1 MKKREDTIHVRL
13 SPAQMDVL
21 DECVRISNQTRSE
34 IIREAFQLY
43 ILPLYDRLKG
53 LEERRKEQD
62 ALV

>member
-1 MKKREDTIHVRL
+1 
-13 SPAQMDVL
+13 MDVL